1 MMNTQYLKLN
11 DGTIAYDDQGQGSL
25 IICVPAGGDLRSEYR
40 FLTPQLVA
48 AGYRVV
54 TMDIRGQG
62 ETSAHWPDY
71 SPSAL
76 GSDILSLIKHLDAGS
91 ATIIGTSAATAT
103 AIWASVEAPEL
114 VNGIVLISAYARA
127 ANPLV
132 SYALAN
138 FMLAPVWGLPAYVA
152 YFPKMYPSARPSD
165 FDEHL
170 AKVKVMLK
178 QPGRMSA
185 LRQLFATA
193 YRDWD
198 ERVAQVRVPVLILM
212 GSRDP
217 DFKQPEQEGRQL
229 ADRLQAT
236 SVSLAIIEGAGHHPQ
251 AEMPEQTAQY
261 ILNFLAD
268 KLPQN
273 QLLQETL

>member
-1 MMNTQYLKLN
+1 M
-11 DGTIAYDDQGQGSL
+11 IV
-25 IICVPAGGDLRSEYR
+25 CVPAGGDLRSEYR
-40 FLTPQLVA
+40 FLTPPLVE

-62 ETSAHWPDY
+62 ESSAYWSDY

-76 GSDILSLIKHLDAGS
+76 GSDIVSLIKHLDAGP
-91 ATIIGTSAATAT
+91 AVIIGTSAATAT
-103 AIWASVEAPEL
+103 AIWASVEAPDL
-114 VNGIVLISAYARA
+114 VAGIVLISAYARA
-127 ANPLV
+127 ASPLM

-138 FMLAPVWGLPAYVA
+138 LMLAPLWGLPAYIS
-152 YFPKMYPSARPSD
+152 YFPKMYPSARPAD

-170 AKVKVMLK
+170 GKVKTMLK

-185 LRQLFATA
+185 LRQIFANA

-198 ERVAQVRVPVLILM
+198 ERITQVRVPVLILM

-217 DFKQPEQEGRQL
+217 DFKQPEGEGRQL

-236 SVSLAIIEGAGHHPQ
+236 SVTLAIIEGAGHHPQ
-251 AEMPEQTAQY
+251 AEMPEQTASY

-273 QLLQETL
+273 ALLQEMI